1 MKRLDG
7 AWHRNAD
14 RRRLRGH
21 LNAPSSASSFL
32 YKARNGFPTSS
43 ELLVRS
49 IFARQPARLEKA
61 PVEIRSIG
69 STPKDGTE
77 PPVVVSEN
85 RGDNA
90 ANHETRVEETPE

>member
-1 MKRLDG
+1 
-7 AWHRNAD
+7 
-14 RRRLRGH
+14 
-21 LNAPSSASSFL
+21 
-32 YKARNGFPTSS
+32 
-43 ELLVRS
+43 VRS

-85 RGDNA
+85 RGDSA
-90 ANHETRVEETPE
+90 ANRETKVEETPE